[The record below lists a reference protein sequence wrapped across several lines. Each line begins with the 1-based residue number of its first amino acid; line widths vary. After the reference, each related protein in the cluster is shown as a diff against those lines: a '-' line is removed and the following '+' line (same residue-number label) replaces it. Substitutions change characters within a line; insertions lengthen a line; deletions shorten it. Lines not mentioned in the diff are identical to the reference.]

1 MRLVNDFDG
10 LDCPLEQILGEL
22 EPTSRIGDR
31 WRRREPFTDPGLGLS
46 VVDDAGVEGILRF
59 PIKPPSP
66 IHTAR
71 LLATIEQYAGIEHP
85 HLERLLDWGLL
96 DGHPWIVVAAEPLQS
111 VIAERARGSQLR
123 PEICATYVEALEKLE
138 REGPRVA
145 CVVVT
150 LENEWAADLYRA
162 VGQRDP
168 AIRRFA
174 LIV

>member
-1 MRLVNDFDG
+1 MHMRMRRHISHTEPHDERECSVLRA
-10 LDCPLEQILGEL
+10 LEL
-22 EPTSRIGDR
+22 
-31 WRRREPFTDPGLGLS
+31 RRF
-46 VVDDAGVEGILRF
+46 A
-59 PIKPPSP
+59 
-66 IHTAR
+66 
-71 LLATIEQYAGIEHP
+71 
-85 HLERLLDWGLL
+85 ERDVA
-96 DGHPWIVVAAEPLQS
+96 IVVAAEPLQS

-145 CVVVT
+145 CVVIT